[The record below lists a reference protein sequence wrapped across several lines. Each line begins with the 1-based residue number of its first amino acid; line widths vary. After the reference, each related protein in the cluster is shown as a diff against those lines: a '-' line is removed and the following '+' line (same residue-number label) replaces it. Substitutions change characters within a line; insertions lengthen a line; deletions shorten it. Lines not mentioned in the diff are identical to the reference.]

1 MAENSSSNEV
11 TFRLPRS
18 RQSVPRS
25 RAALHAVL
33 GGWGVSQ
40 DVLESAELVLSEL
53 VTNALRVPVPRD
65 RQVGVRIARSL
76 ADGLLRLEVS
86 DAGAGKPEVRVPRDE
101 ETGGRGL
108 LLVEAMAHRWGV
120 EERAGRIGKTVWAEL
135 KAPDIVA
142 GPVGSVVVVSGSP
155 AGGGHMSAQHAET
168 PRPGPPHLRTVADI
182 RAALRDGRGF
192 PDDAERFEAGFA
204 RALDTATA
212 SDLHQVADVIK
223 TYAGSIRAFSDPGF
237 DDAVQEGLDLIA
249 EIKKATR
256 SEPCQPVLPLR
267 RTVKST
273 PREC

>member
-1 MAENSSSNEV
+1 MARLAVSMGLRPRVDPLGAAMAAPNEV

-65 RQVGVRIARSL
+65 RQVGVRIARL
-76 ADGLLRLEVS
+76 LEDGLLRLEVS
-86 DAGAGKPEVRVPRDE
+86 DAGAGKPEVRVPCDE

-120 EERAGRIGKTVWAEL
+120 EGRAGGIGKTVWAEL

-142 GPVGSVVVVSGSP
+142 GPVGSEQRPGWRVSVATSE
-155 AGGGHMSAQHAET
+155 AGGLAAKMVPPLPEVRRTGEGPFRGKIHISDDVDEMPKEVRPEPEKCPTRGDVGSAIPGSRMRCRMDST
-168 PRPGPPHLRTVADI
+168 SSPRSRRRPGV
-182 RAALRDGRGF
+182 
-192 PDDAERFEAGFA
+192 
-204 RALDTATA
+204 
-212 SDLHQVADVIK
+212 S
-223 TYAGSIRAFSDPGF
+223 
-237 DDAVQEGLDLIA
+237 
-249 EIKKATR
+249 
-256 SEPCQPVLPLR
+256 
-267 RTVKST
+267 
-273 PREC
+273 